1 MEKGEEKVETGASA
15 VLESRIDDRSE
26 QRRHRSSMAIEDF
39 ETFWSR
45 SQVTKLWEMKES
57 DSLQV
62 MVPEHRTGD
71 RSGDGVKRSRWANP
85 FRRPAPAMVQA
96 YSTMIQSASDP
107 YPMDDLTRATGPW
120 TTHTCLA
127 QYHWVWYITFSLWAC
142 HVNC

>member
-71 RSGDGVKRSRWANP
+71 RSGDGVKRSRWLGLN
-85 FRRPAPAMVQA
+85 
-96 YSTMIQSASDP
+96 
-107 YPMDDLTRATGPW
+107 
-120 TTHTCLA
+120 
-127 QYHWVWYITFSLWAC
+127 
-142 HVNC
+142 